1 MPRSYTGRLMAGSLT
16 REQLLGRGA
25 ALLVAGSALGTF
37 VDTAAAALP
46 TGDLAYARLLV
57 GAELLAADFY
67 TTAIA
72 ATNAK
77 PTVRTYLKRA
87 LANEKEH
94 YTSVAQIV
102 TGAGA
107 TPAVAGDIDFT
118 YPAGTFATERSIVK
132 FAAQLET
139 TILGA
144 YLGAIDGIATDGLKA
159 GLARI
164 AANEAQHLGYFSATA
179 GGKAFTLSFPQELTI
194 DQASNALD
202 AFTA

>member
-1 MPRSYTGRLMAGSLT
+1 MSAPITRGRLLS
-16 REQLLGRGA
+16 RGA
-25 ALLVAGSALGTF
+25 KGGATLLVAGSALGAF
-37 VDTAAAALP
+37 ADTAAAALP
-46 TGDLAYARLLV
+46 SGDLAFARLLV
-57 GAELLAADFY
+57 GAELLAEDFY

-72 ATNAK
+72 AANAK
-77 PTVRTYLKRA
+77 PAVTSYLKRA

-118 YPAGTFATERSIVK
+118 YPAGTFATARSIVK
-132 FAAQLET
+132 FARQLET

-144 YLGAIDGIATDGLKA
+144 YLGAIDGITTDSLKA

-164 AANEAQHLGYFSATA
+164 AANEAQHLGYFSTAA
-179 GGKAFTLSFPQELTI
+179 GGKAFTLSFPQELTV